1 MSHPSS
7 KETQDIL
14 FSIYNTLYNYY
25 GPQYW
30 WPGEAPFEVMIGA
43 ILTQNTNW
51 RNVETAIKNLKEGG
65 FLTPDRINRISVKR
79 LQRLIKPAGFF
90 NIKAERVK
98 AFVRYI
104 MREYLGD
111 ISKMKKE
118 KTSFLRKKLL
128 GIKGIGPETC
138 DSILL
143 YALEKPVFV
152 VDAYTRRVFSR
163 HKIIGEKDCY
173 SEIQLVFEKNLNRD
187 VKIFNEFHA
196 LIVRLAKD
204 RCKAK
209 KYECE
214 TCPLE
219 SLL

>member
-1 MSHPSS
+1 LSHPSS

-163 HKIIGEKDCY
+163 HKIIGEEDCY

-187 VKIFNEFHA
+187 VKLFNEFHA

>member
-1 MSHPSS
+1 LSHPSS

-14 FSIYNTLYNYY
+14 LSIYNTLYNYY

-98 AFVRYI
+98 VFVRYI

-187 VKIFNEFHA
+187 VKLFNEFHA